1 MLRVTLVRHGE
12 TTANNTDTLQGQLH
26 GNLSKKGKDQ
36 ARFLKKALRPK
47 QFDCVISTD
56 LKRGLETTKTIIGH
70 HSIPLVCDPLLRER
84 NFGVFQGTNRTC
96 FYNHERS
103 LDDRYNNR
111 PKEGESFQDLYD
123 RAKKFIEKLKLTYQN
138 KRVLV
143 ISHGDWIRM
152 CLGVLKNIPVSKA
165 AQIRQTNACINEVQI
180 DGDSFELIKLN
191 SVEHLPVATLSNN
204 KTDL

>member
-12 TTANNTDTLQGQLH
+12 TTGNITDTLQGQLP
-26 GNLSKKGKDQ
+26 GKLSKKGKKQ
-36 ARFLKKALRPK
+36 ARFLKEILDLD
-47 QFDCVISTD
+47 QFDYVISTD
-56 LKRGLETTKTIIGH
+56 LKRGLETTKTIIEH
-70 HSIPLVCDPLLRER
+70 FSIPLVCDPLLRER
-84 NFGVFQGTNRTC
+84 HFGVFQGTNRTR

-111 PKEGESFQDLYD
+111 PEEGESFQDLYD